1 MLWHRAEEM
10 TAAMTSVA
18 EAEGVGAVARERR
31 VSLVSWGRY
40 VFRLVV
46 LVGLYYGSAK
56 LGYVLKF
63 SGPVAAIVW
72 LPVGVAVAGL
82 SLYGLELLPGV
93 LVGDLLANQYT
104 TVPLGAAI
112 GQTAGNM
119 LEVVVAALLI
129 RRLLRRG
136 SPLGSIG
143 GVGQLLGALAF
154 ATLISATVGPVSL
167 ALADVV
173 STDSLVKVARTWWLG
188 DFCGALV
195 VVPLALAWLPF
206 PRRFLSRRAAFEG
219 ALLIAIAASL
229 GELASHTHDPLT
241 YLTFPALIWAAVRFG
256 ERGATL
262 VVAVIAAIVIW
273 GTTHYEGPFVF
284 QSITHSVVSTQ
295 LFIAVAAVSS
305 LCLAALVAE
314 REAFA
319 GRLGET
325 RAQLFRAATTERNRI
340 ERDLHDGA
348 QQHLLALAVRMHLS
362 AERADE
368 SDGWYSGAF
377 ADAEHDLHVAID
389 ELRDLTHGMHP
400 SVLTELGLADT
411 IRTIAARSSIPVTI
425 LELPASRSDDRSEAT
440 AYFVVMEGMANAMR
454 HSGAAAIS
462 VRVHLAANA
471 LRVEVA
477 DDGIGGAVE
486 QAGSGLAGLRA
497 RVEKTGGTFTL
508 SSISGVGTRIA
519 AVIPTAA

>member
-1 MLWHRAEEM
+1 
-10 TAAMTSVA
+10 MTSVA
-18 EAEGVGAVARERR
+18 EAEGVGAVDRGRGVR
-31 VSLVSWGRY
+31 IVLSGRY
-40 VFRLVV
+40 VFRLAV
-46 LVGLYYGSAK
+46 LVGLYYGSAR
-56 LGYVLKF
+56 LGYALEF

-82 SLYGLELLPGV
+82 SLYGLELLPGA

-112 GQTAGNM
+112 GQTIGNM

-129 RRLLRRG
+129 RRLLLRG
-136 SPLGSIG
+136 SPLRSIR
-143 GVGQLLGALAF
+143 GVGQLLGALALG
-154 ATLISATVGPVSL
+154 TLISAVVGPLSL
-167 ALADVV
+167 ALAGVV

-188 DFCGALV
+188 DLCGALLL
-195 VVPLALAWLPF
+195 VPLAIAWHPF
-206 PRRFLSRRAAFEG
+206 PGRFLSRRAALEG
-219 ALLIAIAASL
+219 AVLIAIAASL
-229 GELASHTHDPLT
+229 AELAVHTHDPLT

-262 VVAVIAAIVIW
+262 VVAVIASIVIW
-273 GTTHYEGPFVF
+273 GTTHYEGPFAF
-284 QSITHSVVSTQ
+284 RSITHSVLSTQ

-325 RAQLFRAATTERNRI
+325 RAQLFRAAETERNRI

-348 QQHLLALAVRMHLS
+348 QQHLLALAVRMNLS
-362 AERADE
+362 AERADG
-368 SDGWYSGAF
+368 SDGWYSAAF
-377 ADAEHDLHVAID
+377 SDAERDLHVALD

-411 IRTIAARSSIPVTI
+411 VRTIAARSSIPVTI
-425 LELPASRSDDRSEAT
+425 LELPTSRRDERSEAT
-440 AYFVVMEGMANAMR
+440 AYFVVMEGIANAMR
-454 HSGAAAIS
+454 HSRAGAIS
-462 VRVHLAANA
+462 IRVKNGSNV

-497 RVEKTGGTFTL
+497 RVEAAGGTFSV
-508 SSISGVGTRIA
+508 SSAAGAGTRIS